1 MIDFLLES
9 HDLFSLLRPKQITFL
24 GNWLCNENLFTF
36 TFEVPKYYNYH

>member
-9 HDLFSLLRPKQITFL
+9 HDLFSLLFPKQMIFL
-24 GNWLCNENLFTF
+24 SSWLCYENLFPF